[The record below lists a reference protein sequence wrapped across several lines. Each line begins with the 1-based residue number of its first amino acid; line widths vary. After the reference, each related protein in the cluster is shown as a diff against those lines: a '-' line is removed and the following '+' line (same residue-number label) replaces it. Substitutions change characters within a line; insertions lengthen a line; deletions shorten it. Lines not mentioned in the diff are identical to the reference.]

1 VLDGGEQVT
10 SLTLDTSAFERI
22 DPASLTRSTF
32 KVHAKATNPI
42 AVATGDLVFTE
53 YNLDQ
58 VVTGAKIEH
67 GKIILDLATT
77 DQVTGGGTLAYLNN
91 EARNVLMT
99 LVYTI
104 TQTAPLK
111 LRNRGSLTLPGF
123 TQGKLV
129 DPEVDAYSYH
139 KSADGMNYRLFSP
152 TQGGGWE
159 RSAGRGKRPLIVWLY
174 GGGEGGLL
182 SASYYDNEPQLRV
195 NRGALGTR
203 SMPAASTSPA
213 AATAATSRWR

>member
-1 VLDGGEQVT
+1 MLDGGEQVT
-10 SLTLDTSAFERI
+10 SLTLDTSAFGMI
-22 DPASLTRSTF
+22 DPASLTTSTF
-32 KVHAKATNPI
+32 RVHAKATNPI

-53 YNLDQ
+53 YNLDR
-58 VVTGAKIEH
+58 VDTGAMIEH

-111 LRNRGSLTLPGF
+111 LR
-123 TQGKLV
+123 
-129 DPEVDAYSYH
+129 A
-139 KSADGMNYRLFSP
+139 
-152 TQGGGWE
+152 
-159 RSAGRGKRPLIVWLY
+159 
-174 GGGEGGLL
+174 
-182 SASYYDNEPQLRV
+182 

>member
-1 VLDGGEQVT
+1 M
-10 SLTLDTSAFERI
+10 
-22 DPASLTRSTF
+22 
-32 KVHAKATNPI
+32 
-42 AVATGDLVFTE
+42 
-53 YNLDQ
+53 
-58 VVTGAKIEH
+58 IEH

-111 LRNRGSLTLPGF
+111 LR
-123 TQGKLV
+123 
-129 DPEVDAYSYH
+129 A
-139 KSADGMNYRLFSP
+139 
-152 TQGGGWE
+152 
-159 RSAGRGKRPLIVWLY
+159 
-174 GGGEGGLL
+174 
-182 SASYYDNEPQLRV
+182 

>member
-53 YNLDQ
+53 Y
-58 VVTGAKIEH
+58 
-67 GKIILDLATT
+67 
-77 DQVTGGGTLAYLNN
+77 N

-213 AATAATSRWR
+213 AATAATSPWR